1 MSFDTYDKA
10 RKLGIKSYK
19 ARVAQGQYPYLPVLD
34 DIINKEDISSDVN
47 MGLVDIPLDRVVG
60 TSTAGRTRA
69 FANNFMPILDYG
81 SGFSAK
87 WSHLCDAQIEE
98 GIHDAIKVYEYMNR
112 YYVVEG
118 NKRASV
124 LKYFDSP
131 SILADVTRKVPKK
144 TDDIEARIYY
154 EFMAF
159 YDKTKINYIQFSK
172 LGNYPKLVKAVGKN
186 PDDEWSEDDLMD
198 FSSFHTAFY
207 NAFVQAG
214 GNKLINITCD
224 DVLLYYLSLYPYSES
239 REMLS
244 SDIKKRL
251 EKIWSDIILLQDNDT
266 VELLMNPTEDTNA
279 VKHMLNKIKPVK
291 KKKVAFVYDK
301 APSSSDWV
309 YGHELGR
316 LHLQENLGEIIETST
331 YVTNG
336 VSDSSDN
343 ILEEVCSDGNDI
355 IFTTTP
361 KLIKASVKVAANHP
375 NVKIL
380 NCSLNSSHATVRT
393 YYTRMYEAKFLTG
406 MIAGALCS
414 NDKIGYVADYPIYG
428 EAANINAF
436 SLGAKMVNP
445 RAKVYLA
452 WCTLK
457 DFDVDSFFKERG
469 ITYISSQ
476 DSLTP
481 ENGQRQFGL
490 YVEKNDEKKN
500 IAVPIYHWGVLY
512 ESLINS
518 IFEGLWKIDDS
529 QEKAINYWWGLSAG
543 VIDIIYSSSLPI
555 GIAKLVDLMKKA
567 ISTGSFHPFT
577 GPLTDNNQILRCEP
591 DKVLSPEDIMTM
603 DWLNNNVIGN
613 IPNIDDLIKSA
624 RDVVTLRGLN
634 AATPD
639 KGGASLL

>member
-1 MSFDTYDKA
+1 MAYEDYMKA
-10 RKLGIKSYK
+10 QKMGLKAYK
-19 ARVAQGQYPYLPVLD
+19 AATSRGQYPYLPVLD
-34 DIINKEDISSDVN
+34 DILSHTDIECEVKLGISN
-47 MGLVDIPLDRVVG
+47 IPLYQVIG

-81 SGFSAK
+81 SEFSAK

-131 SILADVTRKVPKK
+131 SILADITRKVPKK
-144 TDDIEARIYY
+144 TDDIEVRIYY
-154 EFMAF
+154 EFMDF
-159 YDKTKINYIQFSK
+159 YDVTKINYIQFSK
-172 LGNYPKLVKAVGKN
+172 LGNYPKLIKAVGKE
-186 PDDEWSEDDLMD
+186 PKEQWSEDDLMD
-198 FSSFHTAFY
+198 FASFHTAFY
-207 NAFVQAG
+207 NAYVLCG
-214 GNKLINITCD
+214 GKKLINVTCD
-224 DVLLYYLSLYPYSES
+224 DVLLYYLSLYKYSDAKE
-239 REMLS
+239 LTS
-244 SDIKKRL
+244 SEIKKQL
-251 EKIWSDIILLQDNDT
+251 DKIWSEVLLLQDNNS
-266 VELLMNPTEDTNA
+266 VELMMNPVDDNNA
-279 VKHMLNKIKPVK
+279 VKNVISKIKSVK
-291 KKKVAFVYDK
+291 KRKVAFVYDK

-316 LHLQENLGEIIETST
+316 LHLQENLGEIIDTNT
-331 YVTNG
+331 YITNG
-336 VSDSSDN
+336 VSDSSEA
-343 ILEEVCSDGNDI
+343 ILEEVIDDGNEI

-375 NVKIL
+375 DVKML

-406 MIAGALCS
+406 MIAGALCI

-436 SLGAKMVNP
+436 AMGAKMTNP

-452 WCTLK
+452 WCTMK
-457 DFDVDSFFKERG
+457 DFDVDTFFKERG

-512 ESLINS
+512 EELIKS
-518 IFEGLWKIDDS
+518 IYKGSWKKDDS
-529 QEKAINYWWGLSAG
+529 SEKAINYWWGLSAG
-543 VIDIIYSSSLPI
+543 VIDIIYSNSLPVGI
-555 GIAKLVDLMKKA
+555 GKLVDLMKKA
-567 ISTGSFHPFT
+567 ISTGMFYPFT
-577 GPLTDNNQILRCEP
+577 GPLTDQNGVLKCKPDMVLRPSE
-591 DKVLSPEDIMTM
+591 IMTM
-603 DWLNNNVIGN
+603 DWLNNNVIGS
-613 IPNIDDLIKSA
+613 IPNIDDLIDSA
-624 RDVVTLRGLN
+624 KAVVELRGLD

-639 KGGASLL
+639 IAKSSLL

>member
-1 MSFDTYDKA
+1 MAYEDYMKA
-10 RKLGIKSYK
+10 QKLGLKAYK
-19 ARVAQGQYPYLPVLD
+19 AATARGHYPYLPVLD
-34 DIINKEDISSDVN
+34 DILSHTDIECEVHLGVSN
-47 MGLVDIPLDRVVG
+47 IPLYQVIG

-69 FANNFMPILDYG
+69 FADNFMPILDYG
-81 SGFSAK
+81 SEFSAK

-124 LKYFDSP
+124 LKYFDAP
-131 SILADVTRKVPKK
+131 SILADITRKVPKK
-144 TDDIEARIYY
+144 TDDIEVQIYY
-154 EFMAF
+154 EFMDF
-159 YDKTKINYIQFSK
+159 YELTKINYVQFSK
-172 LGNYPKLVKAVGKN
+172 LGNYPKLIKLVDKQ
-186 PDDEWSEDDLMD
+186 PDEQWSEDELLD

-207 NAFVQAG
+207 TAYKAKG
-214 GNKLINITCD
+214 GKKLVNITCD

-239 REMLS
+239 KNLTS
-244 SDIKKRL
+244 SEIRKQLD
-251 EKIWSDIILLQDNDT
+251 KIWSEFLLLQDDDS
-266 VELLMNPTEDTNA
+266 VELMMNPTEETNA
-279 VKHMLNKIKPVK
+279 VKNMLSKIKSTK

-301 APSSSDWV
+301 EPSSSDWI

-316 LHLQENLGEIIETST
+316 LHIQENLGEIIDTQT
-331 YVTNG
+331 YIAGSNT
-336 VSDSSDN
+336 DN
-343 ILEEVCSDGNDI
+343 AEAVLEEVCKDGNEI

-361 KLIKASVKVAANHP
+361 KLIKACVKVAANHP
-375 NVKIL
+375 EVKIL

-406 MIAGALCS
+406 MIAGAMCV

-436 SLGAKMVNP
+436 SMGAKMVNP

-452 WCTLK
+452 WSTMK
-457 DFDVDSFFKERG
+457 DFDTDSYFKERG

-500 IAVPIYHWGVLY
+500 IAVPIYHWGALY
-512 ESLINS
+512 EELINS
-518 IFEGLWKIDDS
+518 IFKGSWKIDNS
-529 QEKAINYWWGLSAG
+529 SEKAINYWWGLSAG
-543 VIDIIYSSSLPI
+543 VIDVIYSNNLPVGLGKI
-555 GIAKLVDLMKKA
+555 VDLMKKA
-567 ISTGSFHPFT
+567 ISSGFFHPFT
-577 GPLTDNNQILRCEP
+577 GPLTDQNGDIRCDQYNILR
-591 DKVLSPEDIMTM
+591 PEEIMTM
-603 DWLNNNVIGN
+603 DWLTNNVIGT
-613 IPNIDDLIKSA
+613 IPNIDDLVDSA
-624 RDVVTLRGLN
+624 KQVVSLRGLN